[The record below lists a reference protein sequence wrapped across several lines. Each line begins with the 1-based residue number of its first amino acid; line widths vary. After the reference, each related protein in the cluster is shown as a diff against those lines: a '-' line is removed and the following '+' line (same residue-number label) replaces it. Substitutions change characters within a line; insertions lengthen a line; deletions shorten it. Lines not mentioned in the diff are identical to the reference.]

1 MYHTNTANCLVS
13 MLRKVCRMFF
23 FLHCVLIS
31 TGGVSACAVTFFA
44 KDAMGAL
51 IPELKFLE
59 HKSFLGCKDGIPS
72 DGFEALVQGRN
83 KSRLCMLGLSWR
95 SGKNHRT
102 PSDRRLLKPHIMWKA
117 SIETFR

>member
-13 MLRKVCRMFF
+13 ILRKVCRMF

-59 HKSFLGCKDGIPS
+59 HKSFLGSKDGIPS

-83 KSRLCMLGLSWR
+83 KSRLCMLCLSWR

-102 PSDRRLLKPHIMWKA
+102 PSDRRLLKPHI
-117 SIETFR
+117 ETFR